1 MEKSHPRSLFE
12 GLHNGKDKAK
22 EVGLISSFQIAF
34 LRYPPN
40 IGSIVPLVL
49 GANVAG
55 VLLLFSP
62 DLGYKLG
69 QGTGMD
75 PLQSSH
81 ITMASCF
88 AALILIFSTWR

>member
-1 MEKSHPRSLFE
+1 MEKSHLRSWFE
-12 GLHNGKDKAK
+12 GLHNEKDKAI
-22 EVGLISSFQIAF
+22 EVCLISSFQIAF

-55 VLLLFSP
+55 VLLFFSP
-62 DLGYKLG
+62 DIGYKLG
-69 QGTGMD
+69 QVTGMD

-88 AALILIFSTWR
+88 AALILIFSTGR

>member
-1 MEKSHPRSLFE
+1 MFE
-12 GLHNGKDKAK
+12 GLQNRKDKAV
-22 EVGLISSFQIAF
+22 EDCLISSFQIAF

-55 VLLLFSP
+55 VLLFFSP

-69 QGTGMD
+69 QITGMD
-75 PLQSSH
+75 PLQASH

-88 AALILIFSTWR
+88 AALIIIFSTGR

>member
-1 MEKSHPRSLFE
+1 MEKSQPRSSFE
-12 GLHNGKDKAK
+12 CCTIGKDKAI
-22 EVGLISSFQIAF
+22 EFCLLSSFQIAF

-55 VLLLFSP
+55 VLVFFSP

-69 QGTGMD
+69 QVTGMD
-75 PLQSSH
+75 PLQSSY

-88 AALILIFSTWR
+88 AALILIFSTRR